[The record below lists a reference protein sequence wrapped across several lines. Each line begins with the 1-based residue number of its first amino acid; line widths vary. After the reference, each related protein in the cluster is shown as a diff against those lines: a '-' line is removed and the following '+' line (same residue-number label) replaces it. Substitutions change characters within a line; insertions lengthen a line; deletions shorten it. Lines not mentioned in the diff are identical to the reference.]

1 MKTLAATLCAFGLI
15 GFTALAQDAKTDIKE
30 AGHETKQAA
39 KDTGHAVV
47 HGTKT
52 AGRKIK
58 HGTKKVVHGTASATE
73 HGAEKVKDK
82 TAPND

>member
-1 MKTLAATLCAFGLI
+1 MKTLAATLCAFGLMALP
-15 GFTALAQDAKTDIKE
+15 GLAQDAKQDIKD
-30 AGHETKQAA
+30 AGHETKMAA

-47 HGTKT
+47 KGTKT

-73 HGAEKVKDK
+73 RCAEKGKEK
-82 TAPND
+82 TN